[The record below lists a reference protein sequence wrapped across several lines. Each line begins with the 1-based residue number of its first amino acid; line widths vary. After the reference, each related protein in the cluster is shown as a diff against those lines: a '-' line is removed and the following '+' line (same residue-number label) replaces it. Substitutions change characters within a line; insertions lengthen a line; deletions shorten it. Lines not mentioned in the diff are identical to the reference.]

1 MQFKNLRNFSHLT
14 VFLWVVFTISY
25 LIFLVSCSDNNG
37 SGDASSQPADTQ
49 SFTFFELGKTTRL
62 TKGVRS
68 DLRDKLGR
76 DAIERRSIL
85 NLEINRKGFLKTY
98 FPDLAALNEQLN
110 DPPGER
116 VEHNTVKL
124 MYRYAR
130 KKSVPFELVELLF
143 SDYTSTPLL
152 FKINFKIDEANTIET
167 LQEKYGRPEI
177 INWDDEN
184 GQSMYWKNNS
194 DLLIVSRIPDR
205 FGKIEHQIV
214 IYFVDNLKLL
224 IDTERK
230 EREKKEQQRART
242 GKKAF

>member
-1 MQFKNLRNFSHLT
+1 MHYKDLLNFSPII
-14 VFLWVVFTISY
+14 VFLRIAFTVSS
-25 LIFLVSCSDNNG
+25 LMLLVSCNDQNG
-37 SGDASSQPADTQ
+37 SGDGSSQPADTQ
-49 SFTFFELGKTTRL
+49 GFTFFELGKTTRL

-85 NLEINRKGFLKTY
+85 NLEINRRGFLKTY
-98 FPDLAALNEQLN
+98 FPDLAVLNEQLN
-110 DPPGER
+110 YPPRER

-130 KKSVPFELVELLF
+130 KKNVPFELVELLF
-143 SDYTSTPLL
+143 SDYTRTPLL
-152 FKINFKIDEANTIET
+152 FKINFKVDEANTIET

-177 INWDDEN
+177 LNWDDEN
-184 GQSMYWKNNS
+184 GQSMYWKKS
-194 DLLIVSRIPDR
+194 GDLLIVSRIPDR

-214 IYFVDNLKLL
+214 IYFVDNLKRL

-230 EREKKEQQRART
+230 EREKKEQQRAKT

>member
-1 MQFKNLRNFSHLT
+1 M
-14 VFLWVVFTISY
+14 WIAFTISSLML
-25 LIFLVSCSDNNG
+25 LISCSDNNG
-37 SGDASSQPADTQ
+37 SGDESSQPADTQ
-49 SFTFFELGKTTRL
+49 TFTFFELGKTTRL

-68 DLRDKLGR
+68 DLRDKLGH

-98 FPDLAALNEQLN
+98 LPDLAVLNEQLN
-110 DPPGER
+110 YPPRER
-116 VEHNTVKL
+116 IEHNTVKL

-143 SDYTSTPLL
+143 SDYTSTLL
-152 FKINFKIDEANTIET
+152 LIKINFKVDEANTIET

-184 GQSMYWKNNS
+184 GQSMYWKKSS

-230 EREKKEQQRART
+230 EREKKEQQRTKT